1 MRAVHANVEAIKTV
15 TGGLTGKLKVN
26 GQPYDGIV
34 PAWDLPD
41 EDIANV
47 LTYAYN
53 SWGNSGA
60 EVTPAEVKTHRTK
73 AN

>member
-1 MRAVHANVEAIKTV
+1 M
-15 TGGLTGKLKVN
+15 
-26 GQPYDGIV
+26 

-60 EVTPAEVKTHRTK
+60 EVTPAEVKAHRTK